1 MASEILRNFSEKP
14 MSAKG
19 RECYLLGFFI
29 ICVFYLFTV
38 AINELLCMKNAG
50 AQIAMDF
57 S

>member
-1 MASEILRNFSEKP
+1 MLTVDNRVDVYYFAATKRSIVE
-14 MSAKG
+14 
-19 RECYLLGFFI
+19 
-29 ICVFYLFTV
+29 LFTV